1 MKCAAHVRYNSYTM
15 KRLFGT
21 YLLLLVLYTSTARGD
36 GNLQLECN
44 QDGLKLKDALRE
56 SSCRMKGNFN
66 DTEKF
71 GAGVRTKH
79 GVDGIGFGALIVNSC
94 RILLMLHVF
103 NKLMRLL

>member
-1 MKCAAHVRYNSYTM
+1 M

-36 GNLQLECN
+36 GDLQLECN

-66 DTEKF
+66 DTERF

-79 GVDGIGFGALIVNSC
+79 GVDGIGFGALIVDSC
-94 RILLMLHVF
+94 RILLMLHVC
-103 NKLMRLL
+103 